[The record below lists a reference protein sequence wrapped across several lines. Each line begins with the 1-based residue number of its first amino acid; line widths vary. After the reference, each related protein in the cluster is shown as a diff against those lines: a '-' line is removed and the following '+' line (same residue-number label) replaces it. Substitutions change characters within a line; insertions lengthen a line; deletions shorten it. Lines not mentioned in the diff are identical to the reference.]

1 MHTTAQG
8 RRPGAAAG
16 GRVSAPIGRLQV
28 CPCQPLPETTPDTPE
43 ILTNQR
49 ELSILQLMR
58 YFLLTLLVLTTA
70 SAGAQFR
77 VSPQGEPAVVDELI
91 QSSASPM
98 LFGWF
103 NPDRFH
109 MRHTFSLSYMT
120 MAGNGLSLGT
130 YTNSMMYQIADNL
143 NARADVS
150 FTYSPYNS
158 FSQYGTQDLSGVY
171 LSRAQ
176 VDYRPWKDV
185 SCSSSTARTHRT
197 LSPWDMPW
205 SPPWYRED
213 GF

>member
-1 MHTTAQG
+1 MRYLLLTVLLC
-8 RRPGAAAG
+8 AAA
-16 GRVSAPIGRLQV
+16 P
-28 CPCQPLPETTPDTPE
+28 
-43 ILTNQR
+43 
-49 ELSILQLMR
+49 
-58 YFLLTLLVLTTA
+58 
-70 SAGAQFR
+70 AGAQFR
-77 VSPQGEPAVVDELI
+77 VPAQGEPAVADELI
-91 QSSASPM
+91 QSAPSAM

-185 SCSSSTARTHRT
+185 FVQLQYRKDPYRT
-197 LSPWDMPW
+197 LSPWDTPW
-205 SPPWYRED
+205 SSPWYRED